1 VRRASRSQ
9 ISQRSR
15 KDRPHHGVDIVRIEL
30 WPPPAVPSGIAVRLG
45 APRASVRW
53 WRRQA
58 GSIAWRPRAW
68 PGLVVGR
75 FTQAEPCRAGGYLV
89 RLWGGDGWGFAPSVG
104 KDHPEAPERQLVSGI
119 SWMPARFRRTS
130 SRSASGD
137 APATAPASRGPFVK
151 AGMRK
156 QRERAG
162 FKRRAWPVPASS
174 VEVDACPCQRGYTV
188 SVSCAA
194 RAAREMW
201 VCRARMANEEV
212 GAHAGSSR
220 GPALRARQYRG
231 PSGAGGRDR

>member
-1 VRRASRSQ
+1 MLPRTLAPRCDRTSVSHDDQARTCLPAWS
-9 ISQRSR
+9 
-15 KDRPHHGVDIVRIEL
+15 RPHKQ
-30 WPPPAVPSGIAVRLG
+30 PMSG
-45 APRASVRW
+45 
-53 WRRQA
+53 RRGRGWSLA
-58 GSIAWRPRAW
+58 GSPRPNRAG
-68 PGLVVGR
+68 P
-75 FTQAEPCRAGGYLV
+75 GGYLAH
-89 RLWGGDGWGFAPSVG
+89 LWGGTAGFAPSVG